1 MKKSITLREPEI
13 RPDAGTSAHPTRR
26 HAVALVAACA
36 ALPLISARAA
46 AGIRKQEVQFDAGTS
61 ATSISGQIHGDGD
74 VDYLVRAGAGQT
86 LTVSF
91 KPSNPM
97 AYFNLL
103 PPGSEEALFVGSSA
117 ADGSRFTTQLP
128 RDGVYTIRVYLIRA
142 AARRNET
149 ALYTLGVSVTGADQV
164 ATGASSQPAAA
175 AGPFEQNLELQGIGF
190 QVSSPNKAA
199 GNSVR
204 IVPSGLKADNTPIE
218 MEVAGQV
225 VGAEVADLNVD
236 RSPELYVYVRGPA
249 PEQRGSLLAVSANS
263 RKSLSFVSLPELA
276 EHRGASAGYRGH
288 DEMAVVENR
297 FMRRFPLYG
306 KDGDATKP
314 TGRTRQLQYKLAK
327 GEASWVLKLD
337 RMIEY

>member
-1 MKKSITLREPEI
+1 MSASPPITAPADVHR
-13 RPDAGTSAHPTRR
+13 HPTRR
-26 HAVALVAACA
+26 RAVALVATCA
-36 ALPLISARAA
+36 TLPLSGAQAT
-46 AGIRKQEVQFDAGTS
+46 GGLRKEEVRFDAGTS
-61 ATSISGQIHGDGD
+61 ATSITGQIRGDEG
-74 VDYLVRAGAGQT
+74 VDYLVRARAGQT

-97 AYFNLL
+97 AYFNVL
-103 PPGSEEALFVGSSA
+103 PPGSDEALFVGSSA
-117 ADGSRFTTQLP
+117 ADGSLFMTQLP
-128 RDGVYTIRVYLIRA
+128 RDGVYTLRVYLMRA

-149 ALYTLGVSVTGADQV
+149 ARYTLGVSVTGAAQGT
-164 ATGASSQPAAA
+164 AGSPTQPAAP
-175 AGPFEQNLELQGIGF
+175 AGPFEQRLELLGIGF
-190 QVSSPNKAA
+190 QVSSPNKTA

-204 IVPSGLKADNTPIE
+204 IVPSGLQIDNAPIE

-249 PEQRGSLLAVSANS
+249 PEQRGTLLAVSANN
-263 RKSLSFVSLPELA
+263 RKSLGFVNLPELA
-276 EHRGASAGYRGH
+276 EHRGASAGYQGH
-288 DEMAVVENR
+288 DDMAVVESR
-297 FMRRFPLYG
+297 FVRRFPLYG
-306 KDGDATKP
+306 KDGDASKP

>member
-1 MKKSITLREPEI
+1 M
-13 RPDAGTSAHPTRR
+13 
-26 HAVALVAACA
+26 ALVAACA
-36 ALPLISARAA
+36 TLPLTGVQA
-46 AGIRKQEVQFDAGTS
+46 AGGLRKQEVRFDAGTS
-61 ATSISGQIHGDGD
+61 GTSITGQIRGDEG
-74 VDYLVRAGAGQT
+74 VDYLVRARAGQN

-97 AYFNLL
+97 AYFNVL
-103 PPGSEEALFVGSSA
+103 PPDSDEALFVGSSA
-117 ADGSRFTTQLP
+117 ADGSLFMTQLP
-128 RDGVYTIRVYLIRA
+128 RDGVYTIRVYLMRA

-149 ALYTLGVSVTGADQV
+149 ARYTLGVSVIGAGSPC
-164 ATGASSQPAAA
+164 GAASQPVAA
-175 AGPFEQNLELQGIGF
+175 AGPFEQRLELLGIGF
-190 QVSSPNKAA
+190 QVSSPNKGA

-204 IVPSGLKADNTPIE
+204 IVPSGLQIDNTPIE

-249 PEQRGSLLAVSANS
+249 PEHRGTLVAVSANN
-263 RKSLSFVSLPELA
+263 RKSLGFINLPELS

-288 DEMAVVENR
+288 DDMAVVEGR
-297 FMRRFPLYG
+297 FVRRFPLYG
-306 KDGDATKP
+306 KDGDPAKP

-337 RMIEY
+337 RMFEY

>member
-1 MKKSITLREPEI
+1 MNKTITLRESGAQH
-13 RPDAGTSAHPTRR
+13 DAGAAARPTRR

-36 ALPLISARAA
+36 ALPLTSAQAA
-46 AGIRKQEVQFDAGTS
+46 GGIRKQEVQFDAGTS
-61 ATSISGQIHGDGD
+61 ATSISGQIRGDGD
-74 VDYLVRAGAGQT
+74 VDYLVRARAGQT

-117 ADGSRFTTQLP
+117 VDGSRFTTQLP
-128 RDGVYTIRVYLIRA
+128 RDGVYTIRVYLMRA

-149 ALYTLGVSVTGADQV
+149 ARYTLGVSVTGADQV
-164 ATGASSQPAAA
+164 AVGSPSQPGAA
-175 AGPFEQNLELQGIGF
+175 AGPFEQRLELQGIGF
-190 QVSSPNKAA
+190 QVSSPNKGA

-204 IVPSGLKADNTPIE
+204 IVPSGLQGDNTPIE

-249 PEQRGSLLAVSANS
+249 PEQPGSLLAVSVNS
-263 RKSLSFVSLPELA
+263 RKSLSFIRLPELA
-276 EHRGASAGYRGH
+276 EHPGASSGYRGH
-288 DEMAVVENR
+288 DDMAVVENR

-306 KDGDATKP
+306 KDGDASKP
-314 TGRTRQLQYKLAK
+314 TGRMRQLQYKLAK
-327 GEASWVLKLD
+327 GEASWVLELD
-337 RMIEY
+337 RMIEF

>member
-1 MKKSITLREPEI
+1 MNKPITLREPGTRYDAA
-13 RPDAGTSAHPTRR
+13 RPAHPTRR
-26 HAVALVAACA
+26 QAVALVAACA
-36 ALPLISARAA
+36 ALPLTGARAA
-46 AGIRKQEVQFDAGTS
+46 GGIRQQEVQFDAGTS

-74 VDYLVRAGAGQT
+74 VDYLVRARAGQI

-117 ADGSRFTTQLP
+117 VDGSRFTTQLP

-149 ALYTLGVSVTGADQV
+149 ARYTLGVSLTEANQAAIG
-164 ATGASSQPAAA
+164 SPSQPATA
-175 AGPFEQNLELQGIGF
+175 AGPFEQRLELHGIGF
-190 QVSSPNKAA
+190 QVSSPNNST

-204 IVPSGLKADNTPIE
+204 IVPSGLQADNTPIE
-218 MEVAGQV
+218 MEVAGLV

-236 RSPELYVYVRGPA
+236 RSPELYVYLRGPA
-249 PEQRGSLLAVSANS
+249 LEQRGSLLAVSANS

-306 KDGDATKP
+306 KDGDASKP

-327 GEASWVLKLD
+327 GEASWVLELD